1 MRRFATGL
9 DTVNPSTNELQRA
22 DSAPRGSGGDGA
34 LNSGDVVQTRRYAAG
49 LDPLTGA
56 GGPTVTADEQLRA
69 VIGGSIFGEK
79 LSKDASLRLSNVKDG
94 AVAVEFASVRDVA
107 AVSFRLKYDAMK
119 LGKPNVSLGDLPEGS
134 VLTVNDTVEGE
145 LTILIDSADGFGG
158 VLETL
163 RLVEISFA
171 NGSAEG
177 TVILDGS
184 VSVSDLF
191 GNDVRVLVGRS
202 VLETTRLESS
212 Q

>member
-1 MRRFATGL
+1 M
-9 DTVNPSTNELQRA
+9 
-22 DSAPRGSGGDGA
+22 
-34 LNSGDVVQTRRYAAG
+34 
-49 LDPLTGA
+49 TGA

-69 VIGGSIFGEK
+69 VIGGSIFGAKVQE
-79 LSKDASLRLSNVKDG
+79 LNEVRLVSGKAG
-94 AVAVEFASVRDVA
+94 AVVVELESGREVA
-107 AVSFRLKYDAMK
+107 AVSFKLKYDAARF
-119 LGKPNVSLGDLPEGS
+119 GKPVVSLGNLPEGA

-145 LTILIDSADGFGG
+145 LTILIDSASALGG
-158 VLETL
+158 VGKAL

-177 TVILDGS
+177 PVILDGA

-191 GNDVRVLVGRS
+191 GNDVQALVGRS